1 MVWWKL
7 KLFRMLLERKFLR
20 ANNYSSF
27 CVVMLWERNPSY
39 ILLWSWLNFIYLLQT
54 LNPLSERPEDERVLW
69 NFLEKFPKWGLNWK
83 KKKNFNYSLREI
95 IWAFGSLRNV
105 EPLYIEYIS
114 IPPCFHLLYYK
125 RSMKDLHLNSRNLV
139 IIQMKMFKN
148 YTKWIIC
155 FNRRVGISSLLY
167 APIYISFEN
176 LCFCCLDQ
184 NAHTHTHNK
193 EKDNREREK

>member
-83 KKKNFNYSLREI
+83 KKTKLQLQFERNNMSFWLFEKCWTPLHRIYFNSALFPFTLLQKEHERSALELKKL
-95 IWAFGSLRNV
+95 SNNTNENV
-105 EPLYIEYIS
+105 
-114 IPPCFHLLYYK
+114 
-125 RSMKDLHLNSRNLV
+125 
-139 IIQMKMFKN
+139 
-148 YTKWIIC
+148 
-155 FNRRVGISSLLY
+155 
-167 APIYISFEN
+167 
-176 LCFCCLDQ
+176 
-184 NAHTHTHNK
+184 
-193 EKDNREREK
+193 